1 MATELDKTLAPAAP
15 TGTVTF
21 LFSDVEGSTTLWEAH
36 PAEMQEALRRH
47 DDVLRGALTAHRGYI
62 FKTVGD
68 EFCVAFP
75 DVPSAIAGALEA
87 QRAISSADW
96 SAVEKLS
103 VRMALHTG
111 LADERNGDY
120 FGQVVNRVARLL
132 AIGHGG
138 QILVSGITTD
148 LAQGLLPEQ
157 TSLRDLG
164 PHRLKDLAF
173 PEQVY
178 QLCAAGLRT
187 DFPPL
192 RSLDTFAHNLPQQL
206 TSFVG
211 RDDELDEITKLLES
225 ARLVTLVGTGGVGKT
240 RTALQVAADLLER
253 FPDGVW
259 LIELAPLR
267 DGASI
272 EGVLTSVLGIAS
284 TAGATPR
291 QAIVAALRGKR
302 TLLIFDN
309 CEHIVTDTAV
319 LIEAL
324 LLACPGL
331 RVIASS
337 REALAV
343 KGESAYRIPSLAM
356 PPAGEQLTAES
367 ARRYGA
373 IALFEERAQLHQR
386 DFVLNDENVEVVA
399 EICRRLD
406 GIALAIEL
414 ATPKLKFLSP
424 KALLERLDERFRL
437 LTGGSRTALPRQQTM
452 RALIDWSYD
461 LLGEPERNLFRRLAV
476 FVGGWT
482 LDAATAVCSDETLAD
497 WDIVE
502 LLGAL
507 VDKSLV
513 VVELGL
519 EDQRYRMLE
528 STRQYARE
536 RLEQSAEDQ
545 RFARKHAEHV
555 ERMMTDFYQRLFSG
569 PSLPALRSALPEID
583 NLRAAL
589 TWTLVEGKDPELGAR
604 IAALSSRL
612 FGELSLVV
620 EGMRW
625 LSLADD
631 AYGGSD
637 DVVRGQLAH
646 GKFSMADAQLASVRH
661 AERAVACFRAA
672 GADDELPSALTSY
685 AMALWRA
692 RRNDEA
698 LAAIAEAVEI
708 ARANND
714 RVRLLNALR
723 TSATIGT
730 VDESVDEATLRSR
743 FDEALRIARA
753 MGDDLRIAAVLS
765 WYAEWE
771 IKFDPAHCAALG
783 REALAI
789 ARRTDTASKR
799 LYAFNLAA
807 YLLALGEH
815 AEAMTLAREA
825 LQSANAANVRTHAVF
840 SLQRLALGAALRGR
854 LEEAARLFGF
864 VEAQFASLDIASDF
878 AEELMREKTREALEA
893 ALEPEQLQRL
903 MAEGAEMHDREATAL
918 AHAITA

>member
-1 MATELDKTLAPAAP
+1 MATEFDRAVVPAAP

-21 LFSDVEGSTTLWEAH
+21 LFSDVEGSTTRWEAH

-47 DDVLRGALTAHRGYI
+47 ERLMRDALAAHRGYI

-75 DVPSAIAGALEA
+75 DAPSAIAAALDA
-87 QRAISSADW
+87 QRAIASADW
-96 SAVEKLS
+96 SGVDGLG

-120 FGQVVNRVARLL
+120 FGPVVNRVSRLL

-138 QILVSGITTD
+138 QLLVSGVTTD
-148 LAQGLLPEQ
+148 LAQGLLPPQ
-157 TSLRDLG
+157 SSLRDLG
-164 PHRLKDLAF
+164 PHRLKDLAY

-178 QLCAAGLRT
+178 QLCASGLRV

-211 RDDELDEITKLLES
+211 RDEELREIRQLLES

-240 RTALQVAADLLER
+240 RLALQVAADLLER

-259 LIELAPLR
+259 LVELAPLR

-272 EGVLTSVLGIAS
+272 EGVLTSVLGITE

-291 QAIVAALRGKR
+291 QAIVGALRGKR
-302 TLLIFDN
+302 SLLIFDN
-309 CEHIVTDTAV
+309 CEHIVADTAV

-337 REALAV
+337 REALAIR
-343 KGESAYRIPSLAM
+343 GESAYRIPSLAV
-356 PPAGEQLTAES
+356 PPPSEQLGAETAL
-367 ARRYGA
+367 RYGA

-386 DFVLNDENVEVVA
+386 DFALGDDNVAVVT

-424 KALLERLDERFRL
+424 KALLERLDERFRV

-461 LLGEPERNLFRRLAV
+461 LLSEPERNLFRRLSV

-482 LDAATAVCSDETLAD
+482 LDAATTVCSDETLAD

-502 LLGAL
+502 LLGSL

-513 VVELGL
+513 VVELGS

-545 RFARKHAEHV
+545 RFARKHAEQV
-555 ERMMTDFYQRLFSG
+555 ERTMADFYERYWSG
-569 PSLPALRSALPEID
+569 PALAAVRPASPEID

-589 TWTLVEGKDPELGAR
+589 AWTLVAGNDPALGAR
-604 IAALSSRL
+604 IAALSAGL
-612 FGELSLVV
+612 FLELNLQV
-620 EGMRW
+620 EGSRW
-625 LSLADD
+625 VSLADD
-631 AYGGSD
+631 TSAANDVWRGRLSSGKNSLEGGYAVLSSL
-637 DVVRGQLAH
+637 RLC
-646 GKFSMADAQLASVRH
+646 
-661 AERAVACFRAA
+661 ERAVACFRAA
-672 GADDELPSALTSY
+672 GANELATALNSY
-685 AMALWRA
+685 AMALWRN
-692 RRNDEA
+692 RRNAEA
-698 LAAIAEAVEI
+698 LAAVAEAVDV

-714 RVRLLNALR
+714 RVRLFMALR
-723 TSATIGT
+723 TSAVIGP
-730 VDESVDEATLRSR
+730 VDPAADESTLRSR
-743 FDEALRIARA
+743 FEEALRIARA
-753 MGDDLRIAAVLS
+753 IGDDVRIAGVLS

-771 IKFDPAHCAALG
+771 IRFDPARSAALG

-789 ARRTDTASKR
+789 VRSDNVRSVVF
-799 LYAFNLAA
+799 AFNLSA
-807 YLLALGEH
+807 YLLLLGERD
-815 AEAMTLAREA
+815 EAIALAQQA
-825 LQSANAANVRTHAVF
+825 LQWATATNVRRDIVF
-840 SLQRLALGAALRGR
+840 SLQRLALGTALRGR
-854 LEEAARLFGF
+854 FEEAARLFGF
-864 VEAQFASLDIASDF
+864 VEAQFASLDMASDYT
-878 AEELMREKTREALEA
+878 EELVRKKTREALERA
-893 ALEPEQLQRL
+893 VEPERL
-903 MAEGAEMHDREATAL
+903 RGLIAEGAEMLYRDATAL
-918 AHAITA
+918 AMQATA